1 MTDERESK
9 DRFYWVEGVSRKEV
23 RKQLDDRRPS
33 ALRRQRPRRALVALC
48 LAVLVALFA
57 SPFLQ
62 LGELTSPAMTVAT
75 SPSERKV
82 FSYLEAAL
90 LVAAVIVWLQLRK
103 SVRIVSEAPDEL
115 LDERQIALR
124 NAAYVVAYRWM
135 STLAVLFVLL
145 VMALAEGGVMPQ
157 AIREVVRMAS
167 WSGLHMSFLMS
178 LVALPSMVLAWQLP
192 SEPQDEPA

>member
-1 MTDERESK
+1 MTDERDTK

-33 ALRRQRPRRALVALC
+33 ALRRQGPRRALVASC
-48 LAVLVALFA
+48 VAVLVALFA
-57 SPFLQ
+57 STFVQPGFL
-62 LGELTSPAMTVAT
+62 EAPAMTVAT

-90 LVAAVIVWLQLRK
+90 LVAAVVVWLQLRK

-145 VMALAEGGVMPQ
+145 VMALADGGVMPES
-157 AIREVVRMAS
+157 IREVVRMAS

-178 LVALPSMVLAWQLP
+178 LVTLPSMVLAWQLP

>member
-48 LAVLVALFA
+48 VAVLVALFA

>member
-9 DRFYWVEGVSRKEV
+9 DRFYRVEGVSRKEV

-48 LAVLVALFA
+48 VAVLVTLFA

-124 NAAYVVAYRWM
+124 NAAYVVAYRLM

>member
-33 ALRRQRPRRALVALC
+33 ALRRQGPRRALVALC
-48 LAVLVALFA
+48 VAVLVTLFA

>member
-1 MTDERESK
+1 
-9 DRFYWVEGVSRKEV
+9 
-23 RKQLDDRRPS
+23 
-33 ALRRQRPRRALVALC
+33 
-48 LAVLVALFA
+48 
-57 SPFLQ
+57 LQ

>member
-1 MTDERESK
+1 MTYERESK
-9 DRFYWVEGVSRKEV
+9 DRFYRVEGVSRKEV

-48 LAVLVALFA
+48 VAVLVTLFA

>member
-48 LAVLVALFA
+48 VAVLVTLFA

-75 SPSERKV
+75 SPSEHKV

>member
-48 LAVLVALFA
+48 VAVLVTLFA

-62 LGELTSPAMTVAT
+62 LGELMSPAITVAT

>member
-1 MTDERESK
+1 
-9 DRFYWVEGVSRKEV
+9 VEGVSRKEV

-48 LAVLVALFA
+48 VAVLVTLFA

-124 NAAYVVAYRWM
+124 NAAYVVAYRLM

>member
-9 DRFYWVEGVSRKEV
+9 DRFYRVEGVSRKEV

-48 LAVLVALFA
+48 VAVLVTLFA

-157 AIREVVRMAS
+157 AIREMVRMAS
-167 WSGLHMSFLMS
+167 WSGMHMSFLMS

>member
-48 LAVLVALFA
+48 VAVLVTLFA

>member
-33 ALRRQRPRRALVALC
+33 ALRRQGPRRALVALC
-48 LAVLVALFA
+48 VAVLVTLFA

-167 WSGLHMSFLMS
+167 WSGMHMSFLMS

>member
-33 ALRRQRPRRALVALC
+33 ALRRQGPRRALVALC
-48 LAVLVALFA
+48 VAVLVTLFA

-157 AIREVVRMAS
+157 AIREMVRMAS
-167 WSGLHMSFLMS
+167 WSGMHMSFLMS

>member
-9 DRFYWVEGVSRKEV
+9 DRFYRVEGVSRKEV

-48 LAVLVALFA
+48 VAVLVTLFA

-124 NAAYVVAYRWM
+124 NAAYVVAYRLM

-167 WSGLHMSFLMS
+167 WSGMHMSFLMS

>member
-9 DRFYWVEGVSRKEV
+9 DRFYRVEGVSRKEV

-33 ALRRQRPRRALVALC
+33 ALRRQGPRRALVALC
-48 LAVLVALFA
+48 VAVLVTLFA

-124 NAAYVVAYRWM
+124 NAAYVVAYRLM

-145 VMALAEGGVMPQ
+145 VMALAEGGVMPES
-157 AIREVVRMAS
+157 IREMVRMAS
-167 WSGLHMSFLMS
+167 WSGMHMSFLMS

>member
-9 DRFYWVEGVSRKEV
+9 DRFYRVEGVSRKEV

-48 LAVLVALFA
+48 VAVLVTLFA

>member
-48 LAVLVALFA
+48 VAVLVTLFA

-62 LGELTSPAMTVAT
+62 LGELTPPAMTVAS

>member
-75 SPSERKV
+75 SPSE
-82 FSYLEAAL
+82 
-90 LVAAVIVWLQLRK
+90 
-103 SVRIVSEAPDEL
+103 
-115 LDERQIALR
+115 
-124 NAAYVVAYRWM
+124 
-135 STLAVLFVLL
+135 
-145 VMALAEGGVMPQ
+145 
-157 AIREVVRMAS
+157 
-167 WSGLHMSFLMS
+167 
-178 LVALPSMVLAWQLP
+178 
-192 SEPQDEPA
+192 PQDEPA

>member
-33 ALRRQRPRRALVALC
+33 ALRRQGPRRALVALC
-48 LAVLVALFA
+48 VAVLVTLFA

-124 NAAYVVAYRWM
+124 NAAYVVAYRLM

-145 VMALAEGGVMPQ
+145 VMALAEGGVMPES
-157 AIREVVRMAS
+157 IREMVRMAS
-167 WSGLHMSFLMS
+167 WSGMHMSFLMS